1 LQNEKI
7 TSKMLGIIRNFIR
20 KFSNNLSAY
29 SLGKTPET
37 NSRISRTVRQETDHL
52 NAPSIIKNNQINR
65 FGFMEGE
72 GRVPDDFNTIGSSEI
87 ESMFYD
93 NK

>member
-1 LQNEKI
+1 
-7 TSKMLGIIRNFIR
+7 MLGIISNFIR
-20 KFSNNLSAY
+20 KFSPILSAD
-29 SLGKTPET
+29 SLRKTPST
-37 NSRISRTVRQETDHL
+37 NPSFPLKGRPKNDPV

-87 ESMFYD
+87 ESMFYE

>member
-1 LQNEKI
+1 
-7 TSKMLGIIRNFIR
+7 MLGIIRNFIR

-52 NAPSIIKNNQINR
+52 NSPSIIENNQRNR
-65 FGFMEGE
+65 LGFMEGE
-72 GRVPDDFNTIGSSEI
+72 GRVPNDFNTIGSSEI
-87 ESMFYD
+87 ESIFYE